1 MSSCALLIIRASGD
15 RLERINER
23 VCVIKFSLI
32 QDDDMLIGSRKLSHS
47 DRGAGF
53 GHINS
58 SESHQS
64 TAARYETD
72 LLSVQPAPIT

>member
-1 MSSCALLIIRASGD
+1 MSSCSLLIIRASGD

-23 VCVIKFSLI
+23 VPVIKFSLI

-47 DRGAGF
+47 DRGGAGF

-58 SESHQS
+58 SESHQ
-64 TAARYETD
+64 TAARYETRPPQCETS
-72 LLSVQPAPIT
+72 SVT